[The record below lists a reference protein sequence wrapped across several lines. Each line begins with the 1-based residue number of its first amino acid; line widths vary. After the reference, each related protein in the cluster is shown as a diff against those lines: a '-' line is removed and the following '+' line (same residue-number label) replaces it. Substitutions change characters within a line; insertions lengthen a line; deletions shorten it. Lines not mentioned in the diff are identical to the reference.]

1 MCDVIYWYC
10 GQEGSLYDQT
20 LSFANTIAAAT
31 GYPLDADYQ
40 ALDPAGYKDWAILSQ
55 GIPSLTIEVGT
66 GDTPVS
72 PDQFETIWE
81 ENQFVWEEMLKTL

>member
-1 MCDVIYWYC
+1 M
-10 GQEGSLYDQT
+10 
-20 LSFANTIAAAT
+20 
-31 GYPLDADYQ
+31 
-40 ALDPAGYKDWAILSQ
+40 SQ

-72 PDQFETIWE
+72 PDQFETIWK